1 MLNAPRGS
9 GRPDLSL
16 LLITPG
22 LLLTLRAV
30 RDVQILDWRAV
41 LVGAVLVAL
50 VLIGRVLWAL
60 PSARDK
66 PGIAA
71 LTLALLIAY
80 GYGVVAL
87 GNSVLDRSTGASYAT
102 TVYGKHV
109 TSGRYRTPKLRLG
122 PWGPRT
128 TEDDVTV
135 SWDLYRSA
143 SVGQTVCVLLRP
155 GAFGI
160 RWYRLAPCQPI

>member
-1 MLNAPRGS
+1 LQ
-9 GRPDLSL
+9 
-16 LLITPG
+16 
-22 LLLTLRAV
+22 
-30 RDVQILDWRAV
+30 DVQILDWHAV

-50 VLIGRVLWAL
+50 VLMGSVLWAL

-71 LTLALLIAY
+71 LTLALVMAY

-87 GNSVLDRSTGASYAT
+87 GNAVLDRSNGASYAT
-102 TVYGKHV
+102 TVNGKHV
-109 TSGRYRTPKLRLG
+109 TSGRNRTPKLRLA

-135 SWDLYRSA
+135 PWDLYRSVG
-143 SVGQTVCVLLRP
+143 VGQTVCVLLRP

-160 RWYRLAPCQPI
+160 RWYRLAPCEPI

>member
-1 MLNAPRGS
+1 M
-9 GRPDLSL
+9 
-16 LLITPG
+16 
-22 LLLTLRAV
+22 TL
-30 RDVQILDWRAV
+30 
-41 LVGAVLVAL
+41 AL
-50 VLIGRVLWAL
+50 VL
-60 PSARDK
+60 
-66 PGIAA
+66 
-71 LTLALLIAY
+71 AY

-87 GNSVLDRSTGASYAT
+87 GNAVLDRSIGTPYAT

-109 TSGRYRTPKLRLG
+109 TSGRNRTPKLRLA

-135 SWDLYRSA
+135 PWDLYRSA

-160 RWYRLAPCQPI
+160 RWYRLAPCQPT